1 MIFPT
6 LAYKTPGPH
15 YDPVTRKTY
24 DFAGAE
30 NEKKL
35 SELLEKGWYATKEEA
50 LTSKCAET
58 VQAPPKDD
66 TPPTRD
72 EIEEMARELGIKFDG
87 RTSDKKLLSLI
98 DDKLEEDRGLD

>member
-24 DFAGAE
+24 DFVGAE

-66 TPPTRD
+66 TPPTRE
-72 EIEEMARELGIKFDG
+72 EIEKMAKDLDIKFDG
-87 RTSDKKLLSLI
+87 RTSDKKLLKLI